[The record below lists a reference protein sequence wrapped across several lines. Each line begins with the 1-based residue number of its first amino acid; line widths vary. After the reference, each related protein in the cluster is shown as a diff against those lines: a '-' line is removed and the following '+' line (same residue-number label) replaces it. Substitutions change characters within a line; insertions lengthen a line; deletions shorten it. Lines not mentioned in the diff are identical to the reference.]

1 MLKEDS
7 TDWEKVWDSFGK
19 NVPWNIDEVDENLYE
34 FADKKKFGKVLEVGC
49 GLGSNTEFLSDR
61 CDSIISIDISPKAID
76 MAKELVNKENVSFE
90 CVDFFN
96 FSHKE
101 KFDLIFDR
109 GCFNVS
115 GPIQNRKKFAMR
127 IRKLLKDDGLW
138 VSLIGSSEN
147 ITNISGPPQWKITD
161 VVKVID
167 KHLQIKEIKQ
177 CSLKSRN
184 GTLSPAWIVIS
195 SKRIVL

>member
-1 MLKEDS
+1 MVKQDS
-7 TDWEKVWDSFGK
+7 TDWNNVWDAFGK

-34 FADKKKFGKVLEVGC
+34 FADKKKFDKVLEVGC
-49 GLGSNTEFLSDR
+49 GLGLNTEFLSDR
-61 CDSIISIDISPKAID
+61 CDSIISIDISQKAID
-76 MAKELVNKENVSFE
+76 MAKELVDKKNVSFE

-109 GCFNVS
+109 GCFGVS
-115 GPIQNRKKFAMR
+115 GPVSNRKKFATK
-127 IRKLLKDDGLW
+127 ISKLLKNDGVW

-147 ITNISGPPQWKITD
+147 VNDIAGPPQWKIID
-161 VVKVID
+161 IVKAVD

-184 GTLSPAWIVIS
+184 NVISPGWIVIC
-195 SKRIVL
+195 SKRIV